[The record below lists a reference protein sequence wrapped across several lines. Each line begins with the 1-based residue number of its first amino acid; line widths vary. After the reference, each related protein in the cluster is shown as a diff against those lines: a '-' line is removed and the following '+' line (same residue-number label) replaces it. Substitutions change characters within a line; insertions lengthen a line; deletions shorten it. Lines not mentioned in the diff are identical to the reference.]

1 MRIPESTLMMEAI
14 LIPAGTVI
22 TEKGDS
28 PAIDIATAE
37 SCVFL
42 LDMKIT
48 EGVEQQSFDCWL
60 LGSTDGTNWAPKPLA
75 TLPQYFY
82 VGEYPTLLDL
92 SADTQT
98 KFLRLHW
105 EVSRWGRGELK
116 PRFNCGMTLRE
127 VAPALLIEAR
137 AEAQARR

>member
-1 MRIPESTLMMEAI
+1 MEAI

-22 TEKGDS
+22 TDKGDS
-28 PAIDIATAE
+28 LAFDIAASE
-37 SCVFL
+37 SRVFL
-42 LDMKIT
+42 LDLKIQ

-60 LGSTDGTNWAPKPLA
+60 LGSPDGTTWAPKPLA

-82 VGEYPTLLDL
+82 VGEYPTLVDL
-92 SADTQT
+92 TADTQT

-116 PRFNCGMTLRE
+116 PRFTCGITLRE
-127 VAPALLIEAR
+127 VTPALLIEAR

>member
-1 MRIPESTLMMEAI
+1 MPASILMMEAI

-28 PAIDIATAE
+28 AAVELSPEVIR
-37 SCVFL
+37 VFL
-42 LDMKIT
+42 LDLKIT
-48 EGVEQQSFDCWL
+48 ESVEQQSFDCWL
-60 LGSTDGTNWAPKPLA
+60 LGSPDGITWAPRPLA

-82 VGEYPTLLDL
+82 VGEYPTLVDL

-116 PRFNCGMTLRE
+116 PQFTCGITLRE
-127 VAPALLIEAR
+127 VAPAILIEAR

>member
-1 MRIPESTLMMEAI
+1 MMEAV

-22 TEKGDS
+22 TDKGDS
-28 PAIDIATAE
+28 PAVDIDAAE
-37 SCVFL
+37 SRVFL
-42 LDMKIT
+42 LDLKIL
-48 EGVEQQSFDCWL
+48 EAAEQQSFDCWL
-60 LGSTDGTNWAPKPLA
+60 LGSPDGTTWVPKALA

-82 VGEYPTLLDL
+82 VGEYPTLVDL
-92 SADTQT
+92 TADTQT

-116 PRFNCGMTLRE
+116 PQFTCGMTLRE